1 MDDPAVA
8 PQSLRQSLA
17 FITRV
22 NRWLGYTRTTLGY
35 LQRFSRGW
43 ERGRPIQILDL
54 ATGSGD
60 VPRAIAKWADR
71 HGWDVRVVG
80 VDHHPVTLDV
90 AREQTTDTRIRYVR
104 ADVFA
109 LPFETGSFDY
119 VISSMFLHHLD
130 EDQAVTVLREM
141 NRLARR
147 GVIVA
152 DLLRHY
158 RAYAWI
164 SLLTLLSSPIIRHD
178 ARASVAQAF
187 TREEILMLR
196 DRAGISWAKYYR
208 HFGHRFVLAGEKVSR

>member
-1 MDDPAVA
+1 MDDPRVA
-8 PQSLRQSLA
+8 PQQLRKSLS
-17 FITRV
+17 FISRI

-43 ERGRPIQILDL
+43 ERGRTIRILDL

-60 VPRAIAKWADR
+60 VPRAIAAWAER
-71 HGWDVRVVG
+71 RGWEVRIVG
-80 VDHHPVTLDV
+80 VDHHPVTIDV
-90 AREQTTDTRIRYVR
+90 AREMTADPRICYVR
-104 ADVFA
+104 GDVFQ
-109 LPFETGSFDY
+109 LPFEPGSFDY

-147 GVIVA
+147 GVIIA

-164 SLLTLLSSPIIRHD
+164 SLLTLLSSPIVRHD
-178 ARASVAQAF
+178 ARASVAQSFSRA
-187 TREEILMLR
+187 EILMLR
-196 DRAGISWAKYYR
+196 DRAGISWATYYR
-208 HFGHRFVLAGEKVSR
+208 HFGHRFVLAGEKASR